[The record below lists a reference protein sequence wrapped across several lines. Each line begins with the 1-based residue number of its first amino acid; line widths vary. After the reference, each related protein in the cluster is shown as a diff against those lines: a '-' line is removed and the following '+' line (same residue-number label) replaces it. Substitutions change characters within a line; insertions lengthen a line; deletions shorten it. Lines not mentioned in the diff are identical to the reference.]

1 MTPTNARAGDAG
13 SGPVVVLAGGTGGA
27 KLARGMLDVV
37 GPDELVVI
45 ANTGDDID
53 IYGSHVSP
61 DPDLASFWLADLIN
75 ERGWGIEGDTFAVM
89 DALRALG
96 TDVWFNLG
104 DRDLAWCL
112 ERRRMQD
119 EGLRP
124 TEALAR
130 LNEAIG
136 VHARVL
142 PMCDEPLR
150 TYIRSDAGWRD
161 FQQFM
166 IRDRAEGPVHEVA
179 FSAPTRAAKTS
190 AREGASAT
198 PVPTTIA
205 PLAGGAP
212 PASSPAPQPTPEVL
226 AALSQARAVIVGPS
240 NPVISIWPI
249 LHILGDALA
258 EVTAPVVCV
267 SPIVGGA
274 VVKGPTAVF
283 LAAYDQPVSAA
294 GVVAFSEQVAP
305 DLLDGLVADEPT
317 AGLATLEIDTNMQD
331 VAACAHVAEQ
341 TLAFAETLCG

>member
-1 MTPTNARAGDAG
+1 
-13 SGPVVVLAGGTGGA
+13 VVVLAGGTGGA

-37 GPDELVVI
+37 GADELIVI

-61 DPDLASFWLADLIN
+61 DPDLVSFWLADLID

-89 DALRALG
+89 DGLRALG

-112 ERRRMQD
+112 ERRRMED

-136 VHARVL
+136 VRARVL

-150 TYIRSDAGWRD
+150 TRVRTDAGWRD

-166 IRDRAEGPVHEVA
+166 IGDHATGTVFEVA
-179 FSAPTRAAKTS
+179 F
-190 AREGASAT
+190 AT
-198 PVPTTIA
+198 PVQARIA
-205 PLAGGAP
+205 PGGAP
-212 PASSPAPQPTPEVL
+212 PQPDPAPEPTPEIL
-226 AALSQARAVIVGPS
+226 AALAGASAVIVGPS

-249 LHILGDALA
+249 LNVLGDALA
-258 EVTAPVVCV
+258 ELATPVVCV
-267 SPIVGGA
+267 SPIVGGE
-274 VVKGPTAVF
+274 VVKGPTAAF
-283 LAAYDQPVSAA
+283 LAAYDQPANTA
-294 GVVAFSEQVAP
+294 GVAAFYEQVVP
-305 DLLDGLVADEPT
+305 DLLDGIVADEPVEDM
-317 AGLATLEIDTNMQD
+317 ASLRIDTNMPD
-331 VAACAHVAEQ
+331 AASRARVAEQ
-341 TLAFAETLCG
+341 TLAFAASLSG

>member
-1 MTPTNARAGDAG
+1 VSELT
-13 SGPVVVLAGGTGGA
+13 GPVVVLAGGTGGA

-37 GPDELVVI
+37 GPDQLVVI

-61 DPDLASFWLADLIN
+61 DPDLVSFWLADLIN

-112 ERRRMQD
+112 ERRRMED

-136 VHARVL
+136 VRAHVL

-150 TYIRSDAGWRD
+150 TFVRTDAGWRD

-166 IRDRAEGPVHEVA
+166 IRDRAEGKVLEVSFGTPQQA
-179 FSAPTRAAKTS
+179 HFAAV
-190 AREGASAT
+190 G
-198 PVPTTIA
+198 
-205 PLAGGAP
+205 
-212 PASSPAPQPTPEVL
+212 PTPELNRESLRSTDQTPQLTPEVR
-226 AALSQARAVIVGPS
+226 AALAEARAVIVGPS

-249 LHILGDALA
+249 LHVLGDALA
-258 EVTAPVVCV
+258 AVTAPVVCV
-267 SPIVGGA
+267 SPVVAGEI
-274 VVKGPTAVF
+274 VKGPTAAF
-283 LAAYDQPVSAA
+283 LGAYNQPVSAA
-294 GVVAFSEQVAP
+294 GVVGFYDTVCPE
-305 DLLDGLVADEPT
+305 LLSGIVADERLEDLPT
-317 AGLATLEIDTNMQD
+317 LQLDTIMSGPASRARIAARALEFALAL
-331 VAACAHVAEQ
+331 V
-341 TLAFAETLCG
+341 G